1 MNDRTGY
8 LCPACGK
15 PATSVDRTTTL
26 PYCIIRIRRCMECGH
41 HHETVE
47 LEMEVTKALTGRT
60 DACRGCL
67 KKEGVAHGSG
77 KAKQQAEIH

>member
-47 LEMEVTKALTGRT
+47 LEMEVTKALKQAVQMLVG
-60 DACRGCL
+60 DASR
-67 KKEGVAHGSG
+67 KKV
-77 KAKQQAEIH
+77 

>member
-47 LEMEVTKALTGRT
+47 LEMEVTKALKQAVQMLVE
-60 DACRGCL
+60 DAS
-67 KKEGVAHGSG
+67 KK
-77 KAKQQAEIH
+77 KA